1 MDLDEY
7 LLVGSMKIL
16 GRISVRNIID
26 PAMTPRAPVLV
37 SMAGSSQ
44 RDNLSILLKSQYV
57 A

>member
-7 LLVGSMKIL
+7 LLVGSIKIL

-26 PAMTPRAPVLV
+26 PAMTPHAPVLG
-37 SMAGSSQ
+37 SMVGLSQ
-44 RDNLSILLKSQYV
+44 RDNLYILLKIQYV